1 MNLAEFS
8 WSQKLKASGYKTDEK
23 GIFRSGREGYWSNLD
38 KEDNDAFL
46 DLLEELGPRR
56 AVLQFIP
63 QFEDIIFSPSRE
75 GVLELLDI
83 KEGDIGVDYGCM
95 WGVLSIG
102 MAKRGAKVIA
112 VDQTLSS
119 LRFLSKRAK
128 AEDLNDIVCVQDDIR
143 EVQFSQLADIAVVN
157 GVLEW
162 IPEVGDIELNKYY
175 GKKVAKDYAEQ
186 NPQKAQSLFLKQV
199 NECLKGEGRLMLAIE
214 NRFDYT
220 HFFGKPDP
228 HSNLLF
234 TAILPRKLANLISRY
249 RLGRSYVNYIYSF
262 PKIKKMILDA
272 GFKKVELYMAFPDY
286 RYPAMILP
294 YKNGIQRYQQYWQWG
309 KVSWKRRFAYA
320 IEYVL
325 MKFLGARFFAPSII
339 AIAKK

>member
-1 MNLAEFS
+1 MNLAELS
-8 WSQKLKASGYKTDEK
+8 LSQQLKASGYQTDEK

-38 KEDNDAFL
+38 KEENAIFL

-56 AVLQFIP
+56 AVLKFIP
-63 QFEDIIFSPSRE
+63 QLEDIIFSPSRE

-83 KEGDIGVDYGCM
+83 KEGDIGIDYGCM

-102 MAKRGAKVIA
+102 MAKRGVEVIA

-119 LRFLSKRAK
+119 LNFLSNRAK
-128 AEDLNDIVCVQDDIR
+128 TENLDNIICVQDDIK
-143 EVQFSQLADIAVVN
+143 ELKFSQVADIAIVN

-162 IPEVGDIELNKYY
+162 IPEVGDIELNKYF
-175 GKKVAKDYAEQ
+175 GKKVAKDYAGQ

-199 NECLKGEGRLMLAIE
+199 NECLKVEGRLMLAIE

-228 HSNLLF
+228 HNNLLF
-234 TAILPRKLANLISRY
+234 TAILPRKLADIISEY
-249 RLGRSYVNYIYSF
+249 RLGRPYVNYLYSF
-262 PKIKKMILDA
+262 PAIKKMILEA
-272 GFKKVELYMAFPDY
+272 GFKNVELYMAFPDY

-294 YKNGIQRYQQYWQWG
+294 YKNGIQRYEQYWEWK

-320 IEYVL
+320 VEYIL